1 MMDRSAVIDFP
12 ENLKE
17 LLIKKSVESK
27 SNAYAP
33 YSKFPVGAALLT
45 TSGEIFTGHYG
56 VRYMHGYSNPITGD
70 RYLQN

>member
-1 MMDRSAVIDFP
+1 MDRSSVIDIP

-45 TSGEIFTGHYG
+45 TSGEIFTGHCVPYIIDNKPNYW
-56 VRYMHGYSNPITGD
+56 V
-70 RYLQN
+70 